1 MESIE
6 ERVNDKSKG
15 FFFLKLPALVMW
27 GRVNTC
33 IILAVRGGGVLY
45 TCLFDDVKQ
54 PYKDLLT

>member
-1 MESIE
+1 
-6 ERVNDKSKG
+6 
-15 FFFLKLPALVMW
+15 MW

-33 IILAVRGGGVLY
+33 IILAVQGGGGGVLY